1 MDQEALEI
9 PTTTVDQVGQMDSD
23 PEVPEVPV
31 DQEVQEDLAA
41 QGTPQEDQEDL
52 AAQGTPQAA
61 QEDPAAQDTPQAVQE
76 DPEIHTDHQTVQEH
90 GISDHPRDIT

>member
-1 MDQEALEI
+1 MDPEVLEV
-9 PTTTVDQVGQMDSD
+9 PTITVDPEGQMDSGPEA
-23 PEVPEVPV
+23 PEVQV
-31 DQEVQEDLAA
+31 DQEVQA
-41 QGTPQEDQEDL
+41 DQEDL
-52 AAQGTPQAA
+52 VAQGTPQAA

>member
-1 MDQEALEI
+1 
-9 PTTTVDQVGQMDSD
+9 MDSGPEA
-23 PEVPEVPV
+23 PEVQV
-31 DQEVQEDLAA
+31 DQEVQADQGDLVA
-41 QGTPQEDQEDL
+41 QD
-52 AAQGTPQAA
+52 TPQAA

>member
-9 PTTTVDQVGQMDSD
+9 PTITVDQVGQMDSD

-31 DQEVQEDLAA
+31 DQEV
-41 QGTPQEDQEDL
+41 QEDL

>member
-1 MDQEALEI
+1 MDQEALEA
-9 PTTTVDQVGQMDSD
+9 PTITVDQGGQMDSG
-23 PEVPEVPV
+23 PEAP
-31 DQEVQEDLAA
+31 EVQEDLAA

-90 GISDHPRDIT
+90 GIFDHPRDIT